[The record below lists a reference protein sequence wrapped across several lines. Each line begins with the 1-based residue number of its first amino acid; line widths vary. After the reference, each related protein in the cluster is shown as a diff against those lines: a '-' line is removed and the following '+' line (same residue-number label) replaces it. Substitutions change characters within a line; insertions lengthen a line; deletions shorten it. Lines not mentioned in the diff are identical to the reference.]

1 MGNVK
6 KFLDSTGLTTLTNFI
21 TTKFVKKEDLQ
32 TAVNVIDQVKADKVS
47 PTFTGVPQAP
57 TAMPGTATD

>member
-32 TAVNVIDQVKADKVS
+32 TAVNVIDQVKADKAS